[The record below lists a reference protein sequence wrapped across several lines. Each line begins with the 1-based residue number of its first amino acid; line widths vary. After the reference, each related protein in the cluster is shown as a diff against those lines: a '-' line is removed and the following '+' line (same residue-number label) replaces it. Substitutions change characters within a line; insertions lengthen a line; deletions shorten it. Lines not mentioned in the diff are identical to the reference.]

1 MLIGVGYQVQ
11 TYHCAFFFSSF
22 LLFIFLFYYYYYYH
36 YYYYYYYYY
45 YYFLFLVMNAHTLV
59 INKSYSNE
67 KLKRMNKIPQ
77 ITNEHMK
84 PLSHET
90 TFHAKVSKS
99 IPNDG
104 MQRVIRLPYMHQYV
118 KNQHSK

>member
-1 MLIGVGYQVQ
+1 MLNRVEYQVQ
-11 TYHCAFFFSSF
+11 TYHCVFF
-22 LLFIFLFYYYYYYH
+22 LLFFLHAYT
-36 YYYYYYYYY
+36 
-45 YYFLFLVMNAHTLV
+45 LF

-118 KNQHSK
+118 KNQHSQ